1 MSDAALTDLFKGL
14 AMNNLDGAYDYVVTG
29 YIGRADT
36 LKSVLS
42 AVQSLRNKVP
52 HHSSTVHKH
61 SPYLRLSPLMCK
73 VLLACVLDTF

>member
-52 HHSSTVHKH
+52 H
-61 SPYLRLSPLMCK
+61 
-73 VLLACVLDTF
+73 LDRP